1 MSPKHPI
8 VIACDHA
15 GVVLKDRIVQLI
27 EDEMGYPVKD
37 LGTFSEDS
45 VDYPDYGML
54 VGSAVSKGE
63 ADRGILICGTGIG
76 MSIIANKFHGVRA
89 ALCHNEVTA
98 RLSREHNDA
107 NVLVLGERVTGQAV
121 ALEAVR
127 VWFRTDFEGGRHQR
141 RIDKIR
147 GIETETECP

>member
-1 MSPKHPI
+1 MSPTNPI
-8 VIACDHA
+8 VIASDHA
-15 GVVLKDRIVQLI
+15 GVALKDKVVRMVH
-27 EDEMGYPVKD
+27 DELGYEIKD

-45 VDYPDYGML
+45 VDYPDYGIL
-54 VGSAVSKGE
+54 VGRAVSSGE
-63 ADRGILICGTGIG
+63 AERGILICGTGIG
-76 MSIIANKFHGVRA
+76 MSIIANKFPGVRA

>member
-27 EDEMGYPVKD
+27 EDEMGYEVKD

-54 VGSAVSKGE
+54 VGSSVAKGE
-63 ADRGILICGTGIG
+63 AERGILICGTGIG

-89 ALCHNEVTA
+89 ALCHNELTA

-107 NVLVLGERVTGQAV
+107 NVLVLGERVTGAAV
-121 ALEAVR
+121 ALEMVR
-127 VWFRTDFEGGRHQR
+127 VWFNTKFEGGRHQR
-141 RIDKIR
+141 RVDKI
-147 GIETETECP
+147 GEIERTDGCA